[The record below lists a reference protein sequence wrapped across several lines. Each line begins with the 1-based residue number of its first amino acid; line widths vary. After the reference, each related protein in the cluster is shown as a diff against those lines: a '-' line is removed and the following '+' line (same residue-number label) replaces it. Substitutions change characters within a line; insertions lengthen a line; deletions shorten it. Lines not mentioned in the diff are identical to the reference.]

1 MWEHNISSLH
11 LQLCGHIWSSENVPS
26 MFERFCAATTSGC
39 LMLIGEWLLQFHF
52 SHQRVQKPQQVHTEH
67 SYLPWVDRLWVFSH
81 VYQAP
86 TSLLPPSISHLGLPG
101 SKHFPPQVPGSSS
114 QVSSHRWPGPSGSH
128 TQDVPGLKYFAGLT
142 FQVLGN
148 FSASG
153 SQATAPVVSMCR
165 WTVHLQSW
173 HMLPVLLPALVFI
186 KWCTFA

>member
-52 SHQRVQKPQQVHTEH
+52 SHRRVQKPQQVHTEH
-67 SYLPWVDRLWVFSH
+67 SYLPWMDRLWVFSH

-86 TSLLPPSISHLGLPG
+86 TLHLPPRTPRFQAFSTSGSWIKLPGLKSQVTRSKWVTYPGRPRFKVFCRSHLPG
-101 SKHFPPQVPGSSS
+101 SGQFFCLRLPGYCSSCFHVQVNC
-114 QVSSHRWPGPSGSH
+114 
-128 TQDVPGLKYFAGLT
+128 TLAILT
-142 FQVLGN
+142 Y
-148 FSASG
+148 AS
-153 SQATAPVVSMCR
+153 CFF
-165 WTVHLQSW
+165 
-173 HMLPVLLPALVFI
+173 LPALVFI